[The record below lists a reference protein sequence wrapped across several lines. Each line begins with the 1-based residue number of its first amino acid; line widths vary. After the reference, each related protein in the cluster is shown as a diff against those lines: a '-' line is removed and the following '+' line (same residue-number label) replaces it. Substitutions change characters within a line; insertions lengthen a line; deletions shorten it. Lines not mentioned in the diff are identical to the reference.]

1 MPAYRDEKHG
11 TFYASFYYTD
21 FTGARRK
28 KMKRGFKLKRD
39 AQEWERQFLLQR
51 NADPDMKFGDFVE
64 IYRNDKRERI
74 REHTWESKDNMINTK
89 ILPYVTKK
97 GVERAVE
104 MTVYSGAYN
113 LDELSA
119 GVFRQSEAGQTTS
132 APQDGEA
139 TVVYEGYGTYSGS
152 FANGKRN
159 GAGTFLWE
167 NGDAYTGEWKA
178 DKPAGKGT
186 LTLADGTV
194 QQGTFRA
201 GKLYSGSA
209 DIPQTDGGVLTRS
222 VSEGEVR
229 SAATLTWPD
238 GTVLSGKISAKTGT
252 FTGDVTIAYPNGDSY
267 VGALADSL
275 KSGKGTY
282 TWKNGA
288 HYTGEWKEDKM
299 EGKGTY
305 YFGKS
310 EKNDYIKGQFSANAP
325 KGTMDYVSQQ
335 GLHYNTTWRNGKCVS
350 ISAK

>member
-1 MPAYRDEKHG
+1 MKACAKKRIAALLCALALCLSMALASAETYPGFTNQGLNVRVAAGGEGQIVAKLGADVRVQVLDEETANGKSWLLI
-11 TFYASFYYTD
+11 SF
-21 FTGARRK
+21 
-28 KMKRGFKLKRD
+28 
-39 AQEWERQFLLQR
+39 
-51 NADPDMKFGDFVE
+51 
-64 IYRNDKRERI
+64 DKDGE
-74 REHTWESKDNMINTK
+74 TVQG
-89 ILPYVTKK
+89 YVISK
-97 GVERAVE
+97 GVERAIE
-104 MTVYSGAYN
+104 MTVYSGTYS
-113 LDELSA
+113 LEELSA
-119 GVFRQSEAGQTTS
+119 GVFRQSEAGQTAS

-139 TVVYEGYGTYSGS
+139 TVVYESYGTYSGS

-159 GAGTFLWE
+159 GPGTFLWE
-167 NGDAYTGEWKA
+167 NGDCYAGEWKA
-178 DKPAGKGT
+178 DKLSGKGT

-194 QQGTFRA
+194 QEGTFRA

-209 DIPQTDGGVLTRS
+209 DIPQADGGVLTRS

-267 VGALADSL
+267 VGALTDSL

-288 HYTGEWKEDKM
+288 HYTGEWKNDRM

-310 EKNDYIKGQFSANAP
+310 EKNNYIKGQFSANAP

>member
-1 MPAYRDEKHG
+1 MMIRAGKRVAALLCALILCFSLGCAETYSGYTTQNLNVRVAAGGEGQIVAKLGTDVRVRVLDEETANGKNWLLI
-11 TFYASFYYTD
+11 SF
-21 FTGARRK
+21 
-28 KMKRGFKLKRD
+28 
-39 AQEWERQFLLQR
+39 
-51 NADPDMKFGDFVE
+51 
-64 IYRNDKRERI
+64 DKDGETI
-74 REHTWESKDNMINTK
+74 QG
-89 ILPYVTKK
+89 YVTKK

-104 MTVYSGAYN
+104 MTVYSGTYN

-209 DIPQTDGGVLTRS
+209 DIPKADGGVLTRS